1 MKSNSIILMFYLL
14 VFIIGIVSLW
24 IPLNEGSNYSS
35 ENEFNLERDFKIG
48 YQNLTNEEIMNINKL
63 IDSLDPKYL
72 SLQHQII
79 FKRNVTYKNLSFCN
93 CSGINYND
101 GEEIEINYDENNA
114 WLKIVICHELLHS
127 FIKDIPL
134 DLEEKLVRDISKTG
148 VCYNTI
154 KKRVSLEL

>member
-1 MKSNSIILMFYLL
+1 MPDEAGLDIEVRTRTDLSETLRSPTPEDMMRDWISNQF
-14 VFIIGIVSLW
+14 G
-24 IPLNEGSNYSS
+24 
-35 ENEFNLERDFKIG
+35 
-48 YQNLTNEEIMNINKL
+48 NKL